1 MYIDK
6 FQSLIAHSSSG
17 EKKSIK
23 EQVEKQI
30 SYATREDTRHL
41 FSDAKVRKIV
51 YYIISFLGNQAKK
64 EASRRAKDSGGV
76 SKCLCFL
83 SQHCYLVRNRSD
95 SESKQ
100 IDMLIG
106 DEDVPTDMISKR
118 EAFGGLHYLTK
129 SCWQLFAK
137 ADSVY
142 SRVATSEN
150 FVLFGDRLL
159 AEIYDVLSRNDT
171 LRSQFA
177 CLCELKDHSGFS
189 MDDISAC
196 LCFFLRVFS

>member
-83 SQHCYLVRNRSD
+83 SQHCFLVRNHSD

-100 IDMLIG
+100 IDMLIS
-106 DEDVPTDMISKR
+106 DEDEPTDMISYR
-118 EAFGGLHYLTK
+118 ERHLEVFIILQNHVVSSLRRWTLYIQGLQLPRTL
-129 SCWQLFAK
+129 SSLVTDFWQRFMMFYHVMIPYA
-137 ADSVY
+137 V
-142 SRVATSEN
+142 N
-150 FVLFGDRLL
+150 LL
-159 AEIYDVLSRNDT
+159 ACVN
-171 LRSQFA
+171 
-177 CLCELKDHSGFS
+177 
-189 MDDISAC
+189 
-196 LCFFLRVFS
+196 